1 LPEFKSRTPDARL
14 RQPSLGTAAKL
25 VDEGYGGWETVA
37 PSAIAFADDYPM
49 PRENDERRHRTSYG
63 RFRSRGRT
71 RG

>member
-14 RQPSLGTAAKL
+14 RPPSLGTAAKL

-49 PRENDERRHRTSYG
+49 PREMTKEDIEKATEDFVRRQ
-63 RFRSRGRT
+63 T